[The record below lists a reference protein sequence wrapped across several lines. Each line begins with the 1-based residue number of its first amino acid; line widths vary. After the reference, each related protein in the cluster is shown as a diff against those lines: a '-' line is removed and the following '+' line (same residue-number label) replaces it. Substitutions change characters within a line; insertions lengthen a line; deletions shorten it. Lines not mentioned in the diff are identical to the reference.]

1 MALSALQAA
10 GTAELLRPIMLIR
23 HAEDDERSPS
33 LSARGWQ
40 RAGAL
45 VRLFAPLDASV
56 LRKHLALPRHIV
68 AARSDEHSTRALDTV
83 QPLAEMLELPVDDS
97 LGSDDPPAQVAQAL
111 RALDAPVLVCWRHDA
126 EVARRAPRRGVGD
139 RARRRKRP
147 PGAGAATGA
156 AWRSLAVDRATR
168 AARGLR
174 RALSAWLPVA
184 TRRWR
189 RPGTRLA
196 SKGCYE
202 TFDGEQDDGTRS
214 SRGGGPGP
222 GLASTAIRSPQR
234 GDGGGAAAAFDGTR
248 RCP

>member
-56 LRKHLALPRHIV
+56 VRKHLALPRHIV

-111 RALDAPVLVCWRHDA
+111 RALDAPVLVCWRHDTLPALA
-126 EVARRAPRRGVGD
+126 EALLQRSGDTPPKWPDERHDVVWVIERGGANAHLVQVPQQVLPGDRSQSIVRRVRRA
-139 RARRRKRP
+139 A
-147 PGAGAATGA
+147 
-156 AWRSLAVDRATR
+156 
-168 AARGLR
+168 
-174 RALSAWLPVA
+174 
-184 TRRWR
+184 
-189 RPGTRLA
+189 
-196 SKGCYE
+196 
-202 TFDGEQDDGTRS
+202 
-214 SRGGGPGP
+214 
-222 GLASTAIRSPQR
+222 
-234 GDGGGAAAAFDGTR
+234 
-248 RCP
+248 